1 MYYSIIANLISIS
14 LILRLNKWWTQR
26 LNELILNKR
35 LCCKATIQWLDI
47 GLWLDISLRL
57 DIGLWLDIAWLN
69 IGLWLDIAWL
79 NIVWL
84 DIAWLNIAWLDI
96 TWLNIAWLNH
106 ICCHLLI
113 YITLSI
119 GWLNNLSLHIWL
131 LWNGIHLTNLL
142 LNLIIS
148 MI

>member
-1 MYYSIIANLISIS
+1 MYYSIIDNLISIS

-35 LCCKATIQWLDI
+35 LCCKATIQWLDKLILNKRLCCKATIQWLDI

-57 DIGLWLDIAWLN
+57 DIWLWLDIA
-69 IGLWLDIAWL
+69 
-79 NIVWL
+79 
-84 DIAWLNIAWLDI
+84 
-96 TWLNIAWLNH
+96 WLNIAWLNH